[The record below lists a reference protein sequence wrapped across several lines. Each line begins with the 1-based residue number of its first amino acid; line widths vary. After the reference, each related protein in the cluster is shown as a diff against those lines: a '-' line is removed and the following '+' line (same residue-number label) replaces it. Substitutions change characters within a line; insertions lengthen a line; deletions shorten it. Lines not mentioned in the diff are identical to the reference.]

1 MNKAG
6 GVSNAIGKVITHI
19 LVVLFVLG
27 IAGGVVYFALHSQGV
42 TFYVEYSGERYFA
55 NSDGGSIK
63 LTNSETHNFSVKP
76 LTGGEVNYNVKIVSN
91 GANNILF
98 TTDGEIWYLWNDDTK
113 KDDYSEVFGLQ
124 RQSDGFSLTIPDGFT
139 VEKAIEIKY
148 GADIELQD
156 ELKNDLCYFV
166 ITVSVEESTVKIP
179 FNFFDLTI
187 TLNPPQIVF

>member
-98 TTDGEIWYLWNDDTK
+98 TTDGEIWYLWNDD
-113 KDDYSEVFGLQ
+113 SII
-124 RQSDGFSLTIPDGFT
+124 RQSR
-139 VEKAIEIKY
+139 
-148 GADIELQD
+148 
-156 ELKNDLCYFV
+156 
-166 ITVSVEESTVKIP
+166 
-179 FNFFDLTI
+179 
-187 TLNPPQIVF
+187 

>member
-124 RQSDGFSLTIPDGFT
+124 KQSDGFSLTIPDGFT